1 VLKKQKGK
9 KKAVVIPSLL
19 ETNPYISLK
28 YTLVASLFGNGRKK
42 NREKE
47 LNQVSC
53 ILDFTIRMNADLNNI
68 HYQTEFLKE
77 NNRAL
82 KAKFIELL
90 KDYTKV
96 IGHKINLKECQKEDD
111 WKTMYEKLN
120 KFLIKMKTVDN
131 RQIKA
136 KIFIKNMSIWFFN

>member
-1 VLKKQKGK
+1 MLKKQKGK

-77 NNRAL
+77 NNFSAKYQLLLDSKNEL
-82 KAKFIELL
+82 KIDFL
-90 KDYTKV
+90 K
-96 IGHKINLKECQKEDD
+96 
-111 WKTMYEKLN
+111 
-120 KFLIKMKTVDN
+120 
-131 RQIKA
+131 
-136 KIFIKNMSIWFFN
+136 